1 MFTLHAYKFS
11 LSGGLILLLDLRSG
25 CTEEGFAVVLCN
37 TDSGG
42 LAEEQAALTGDA
54 GALLILCSS
63 RSAAHEV
70 KSSTGTTS
78 GTSTLGNWKDSP
90 VPRR

>member
-11 LSGGLILLLDLRSG
+11 LSGALVFLLDLRSG
-25 CTEEGFAVVLCN
+25 CTGEGSAVAIGN
-37 TDSGG
+37 TDWGG
-42 LAEEQAALTGDA
+42 SAEEQAALIGYT

-78 GTSTLGNWKDSP
+78 GTSTLGN
-90 VPRR
+90 